1 MPSPQ
6 FADLSKRITALR
18 RSLLPSSFSP
28 TGSYAPRLHERAK
41 AFRLLAHAEFESYL
55 ESIVLDL
62 VQERVNA
69 WISSGK
75 LSITLAALLA
85 YADSEPA
92 KMTSLLTPPQKVS
105 PALNDRIIAARNSF
119 NSLVR
124 TQNHGI
130 REMNVLKLVLPTGL
144 DPASLD
150 MTWLASLDSWAKDR
164 GDIAHNTHTRVRA
177 LIDPGKEL
185 RDARMILN
193 GFKKL
198 DGQLKMIP

>member
-6 FADLSKRITALR
+6 FSILSKRITTLR
-18 RSLLPSSFSP
+18 HSLLPKNFSP
-28 TGSYAPRLHERAK
+28 TGTYTPRVHERAK

-55 ESIVLDL
+55 ESVVLDL
-62 VQERVNA
+62 VQDRVNV
-69 WISSGK
+69 WISNGK

-85 YADSEPA
+85 YVESEPA

-105 PALNDRIIAARNSF
+105 PVLNDRIISARKSF

-144 DPASLD
+144 DPAYLD

-164 GDIAHNTHTRVRA
+164 GDIAHNTHTRLRVM
-177 LIDPGKEL
+177 IDPSNEL
-185 RDARMILN
+185 RDARMILD
-193 GFKKL
+193 GFKRL
-198 DGQLKMIP
+198 DDQLKLIP